1 MNIFSPAGSV
11 EGTPHCRRSG
21 LIAVEDD
28 LAAADASHTH
38 LNLSPIR
45 I

>member
-11 EGTPHCRRSG
+11 DVHSALSSIS